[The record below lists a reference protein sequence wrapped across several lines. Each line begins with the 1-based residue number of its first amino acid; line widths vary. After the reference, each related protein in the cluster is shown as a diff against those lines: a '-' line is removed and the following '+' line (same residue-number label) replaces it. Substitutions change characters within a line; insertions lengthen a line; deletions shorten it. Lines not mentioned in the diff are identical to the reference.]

1 MLHYNPD
8 FCLFKENEELEINF
22 VVANIM
28 PQMSQTRTE
37 PVIFLLR
44 LASLVKSV
52 SVSLRE
58 GQLLQNHN
66 SLGFAFMYMVT

>member
-37 PVIFLLR
+37 PVIFL
-44 LASLVKSV
+44 
-52 SVSLRE
+52 
-58 GQLLQNHN
+58 
-66 SLGFAFMYMVT
+66 